1 MLKANIQTKGEDLME
16 QKRKRA
22 SYSLETDYQDL
33 FEEIAKKR
41 RMTMTALLRIWI
53 DKEAYELGMTP
64 LAPINPKFMASIL
77 KQARAVS

>member
-53 DKEAYELGMTP
+53 DREAYELGMTP
-64 LAPINPKFMASIL
+64 LAPINPKFTASIL
-77 KQARAVS
+77 KQARVVS